1 MPKNQ
6 ILTRAAAVGT
16 LRAMHARGEDRME
29 NGVST
34 ESFEIV
40 LQAIDAS
47 IGKEEIRHCG
57 FEHALIMMR
66 EGRRVCRESWDDTFL
81 TVGVDDGVIMFG
93 VVSGDKIGVRPWS
106 VTDNTEDLL
115 AEDWVIIEDKA

>member
-6 ILTRAAAVGT
+6 ILTRAAALGT
-16 LRAMHARGEDRME
+16 LRAMHDRGEDRMA

-66 EGRRVCRESWDDTFL
+66 EGRRVCRESWDYTYLFMDGDVIKTTL
-81 TVGVDDGVIMFG
+81 IVEEHTVVT
-93 VVSGDKIGVRPWS
+93 PWE
-106 VTDNTEDLL
+106 VTDNVRDLL